1 MAHLMH
7 NIKRKLRMMPKKYE
21 LVYFDGRGR
30 GENSRLLFTV
40 AGVSFTDTRVTVEDW
55 PKLKPETPQGT
66 LPYLVIDGKLKLGQS
81 LAIARYLAREFKLYG
96 EDKLQMAFVDEL
108 LEISVDLGAQY
119 EKAFFAQDE
128 AQKPELIR
136 KFKEEQI
143 PKYFRLL
150 NEGIAAR
157 GKNGFAVGSNLT
169 LADLAI
175 YNITESS
182 GLESIGD
189 YSFLKANRDKI
200 EQVDSIAKYL
210 NTRPITPF

>member
-1 MAHLMH
+1 
-7 NIKRKLRMMPKKYE
+7 MPKKYE

-128 AQKPELIR
+128 AQK
-136 KFKEEQI
+136 
-143 PKYFRLL
+143 
-150 NEGIAAR
+150 
-157 GKNGFAVGSNLT
+157 LT